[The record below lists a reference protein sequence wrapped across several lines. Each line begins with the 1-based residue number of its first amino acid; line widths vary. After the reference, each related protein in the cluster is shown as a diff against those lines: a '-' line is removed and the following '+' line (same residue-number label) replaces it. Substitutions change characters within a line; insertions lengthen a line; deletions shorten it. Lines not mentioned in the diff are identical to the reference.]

1 MGTSE
6 DSSEDDSEEDAA
18 PAPKKRKADVEATP
32 ASKKA
37 KTDAGMDDNA
47 KKNLFVGH
55 LSYNIDEEWLTR
67 EFEQFGELTRV
78 KVMMDNQSGQS
89 RG

>member
-1 MGTSE
+1 M
-6 DSSEDDSEEDAA
+6 EDAA
-18 PAPKKRKADVEATP
+18 PPPNKRKAEAEATP
-32 ASKKA
+32 VSKKA
-37 KTDAGMDDNA
+37 KTDPGMDDAA

-55 LSYNIDEEWLTR
+55 LSYNVDEEWLTR

-78 KVMMDNQSGQS
+78 KVVTDRESGQS